1 MFSPTTSKNLVIVM
15 ISLLPDSL
23 KFLQRYPE
31 LPVVAWCD
39 FMKCGRMTA
48 TEMDEYSS
56 LLAHILHA
64 RYKACVALVIA
75 PYLVSEK
82 QEGYRG
88 QLRTG
93 RLLD

>member
-1 MFSPTTSKNLVIVM
+1 
-15 ISLLPDSL
+15 
-23 KFLQRYPE
+23 
-31 LPVVAWCD
+31 
-39 FMKCGRMTA
+39 
-48 TEMDEYSS
+48 MDEYSS
-56 LLAHILHA
+56 LLSHILHA

-93 RLLD
+93 RLLGSLIVFSYRIQIL